1 MSSTKALQCRAFR
14 YTIALKGG
22 FGMKDEG
29 KKQTAFR
36 LSAEARR
43 LLGVLSEK
51 LGVTQAAVVEI
62 AIREKAQKE
71 DAA

>member
-1 MSSTKALQCRAFR
+1 
-14 YTIALKGG
+14 
-22 FGMKDEG
+22 MKDEG

-43 LLGVLSEK
+43 LLEVLSEK
-51 LGVTQAAVVEI
+51 LGVTQAAIVEL

-71 DAA
+71 SVG

>member
-1 MSSTKALQCRAFR
+1 
-14 YTIALKGG
+14 
-22 FGMKDEG
+22 MKDEG
-29 KKQTAFR
+29 KKLTAFR

-51 LGVTQAAVVEI
+51 LGVTQAAIVEL